1 MSYFKTPPRAHQLR
15 TFELAKDNGI
25 GWGCFWEVGSG
36 KTWEAI
42 QLARWQ
48 FNLAGRILP
57 TLIFTPPRPV
67 PGWKRQWMEHT
78 NINPDQVVL
87 LQGSQKERVKIFEAA
102 CAKYNNEVVFVTNYE
117 SLLMKDL
124 FACFQKFAPRI
135 LVWDESHRLK
145 SQKAERT
152 KQADLL
158 SNPYDLKNK
167 RALPKPY
174 TIMLSGSPVLKDPMD
189 LFMQFKIM
197 DGGRTFGWNIRAF
210 RAKYFRD
217 RNAGMP
223 KDKYFPKWEVM
234 SLKKDGMDGIGEIQK
249 LMARLSNSVTKEE
262 CLDLPP
268 EIDEVVEV
276 PMSKEQERLY
286 NEMKKDLITFYNSK
300 ACVAS
305 LAITKALRMMQILTG
320 YIPVQNP
327 GEDDEQILME
337 IKDNARITKYKEWLE
352 EMLDMGQSVLVWA
365 VFHHN
370 YKALREATQEVFD
383 KLKLKKASIA
393 ECHGGI
399 SSKMQA
405 ANLEKFRDDPNCLV
419 FLGHPK
425 SGGIGVNELMKAG
438 VDMTYSRD
446 FALESYVQSRGR
458 NHRDGTD
465 KFGHKKIVHYN
476 MVTPN
481 TIDEAAL
488 KKLVNKEDLS
498 DRLLADLV
506 TEIQEQKN

>member
-1 MSYFKTPPRAHQLR
+1 
-15 TFELAKDNGI
+15 
-25 GWGCFWEVGSG
+25 
-36 KTWEAI
+36 
-42 QLARWQ
+42 
-48 FNLAGRILP
+48 
-57 TLIFTPPRPV
+57 
-67 PGWKRQWMEHT
+67 
-78 NINPDQVVL
+78 
-87 LQGSQKERVKIFEAA
+87 
-102 CAKYNNEVVFVTNYE
+102 
-117 SLLMKDL
+117 
-124 FACFQKFAPRI
+124 
-135 LVWDESHRLK
+135 
-145 SQKAERT
+145 
-152 KQADLL
+152 
-158 SNPYDLKNK
+158 
-167 RALPKPY
+167 
-174 TIMLSGSPVLKDPMD
+174 
-189 LFMQFKIM
+189 
-197 DGGRTFGWNIRAF
+197 
-210 RAKYFRD
+210 
-217 RNAGMP
+217 
-223 KDKYFPKWEVM
+223 
-234 SLKKDGMDGIGEIQK
+234 
-249 LMARLSNSVTKEE
+249 
-262 CLDLPP
+262 
-268 EIDEVVEV
+268 
-276 PMSKEQERLY
+276 
-286 NEMKKDLITFYNSK
+286 
-300 ACVAS
+300 
-305 LAITKALRMMQILTG
+305 MMQILTG